1 MDFFSDIVDSISGL
15 LDDSSSKE
23 NNDDNDLLEYYFE
36 SVPIMGGTEGVE
48 SMYGVGEDDSSTDNS
63 SEPETNV

>member
-1 MDFFSDIVDSISGL
+1 MDFFSDIVDSICDI
-15 LDDSSSKE
+15 LDDSSSSKE
-23 NNDDNDLLEYYFE
+23 NDDNDLLEYYFE

-48 SMYGVGEDDSSTDNS
+48 SMYGVGDDDNSSDDS